1 LILVRL
7 VVGIVANESASQSR
21 MVFDRN
27 SIEKRDYWITV
38 LRGLFAE
45 SVAQIESTSRRKP
58 RLRLQAQE
66 DISNTYP

>member
-1 LILVRL
+1 
-7 VVGIVANESASQSR
+7 

-58 RLRLQAQE
+58 RLRLQDQE